1 MKNFHLTI
9 LSPDGEVFNDN
20 VISLV
25 LRGAEGDL
33 AILNGHIPFVTS
45 VRPGKC
51 VVTLTDEEE
60 LEGYLESGILN
71 VSKDDVS
78 LLVGDKNLFK
88 KK

>member
-1 MKNFHLTI
+1 MKNYHLTVM
-9 LSPDGEVFNDN
+9 SPDGEIFNDD

-33 AILNGHIPFVTS
+33 AIFSGHIPFITS

-51 VVTLTDEEE
+51 VITLTNEEE
-60 LEGYLESGILN
+60 IEGHLESGILN
-71 VSKDDVS
+71 VSKDSVS

-88 KK
+88 KS